1 MYGGGLMSVPLPSLD
16 DRTWQD
22 LVDGGRAVIPRD
34 APDWTDHNVHDP
46 GVTLI
51 ELAAWLTESAIY
63 RVNQIPDQHR
73 LKFLELIGYT
83 PKPPSAARTFLS
95 FSPDPG
101 TTTFELPAGVEFETG
116 VAAPSPP
123 APAGTLSGSGTPF
136 RTLRTLSVADMLLR
150 AVLVDSGNG
159 LAVDHTDDIKD
170 GLPLELLG
178 TNPRP
183 GATVYLG
190 FQTMAPQV
198 PTSIAFR
205 LVGPGNDA
213 RERER
218 IEREEVEQR
227 RDCRPF
233 APDIR
238 CPDVAPP
245 PEHRALTLRHHSARL
260 EWEVSSGT
268 GADSWILLREV
279 RGPERPAVGE
289 VRDDTRS
296 LTLDGTVEWNLPPT
310 AAQTTLGGMTTPLFY
325 VRCRLAEGEYDATP
339 RLRAIAPN
347 AVEAEQTVVA
357 VQSFPIGA
365 AVTPTGPIPSTG
377 DVTRLRFDV
386 DTQNVVQSLAFDPT
400 DTTLPRVHVLDYQ
413 KTAGAPGTMTLDLV
427 LADVGNGTPDQS
439 VELPGAPVQ
448 VASLRIF
455 TLAGSQCQ
463 EWLPRNDF
471 DSSRRRDRHFTVDP
485 TAGTIRFGD
494 GERGRTPDASARM
507 LAKYRTTAAD
517 LGNLDVDNPPRPL
530 VTTRRE
536 SEWNGVATSALPAPV
551 LLQLARI
558 VTNFGPVAGGTAAE
572 ELEDT
577 IARAAET
584 LHAHERLSDLAE
596 AMGQDTLDQIE
607 RAQVLALW
615 APERGVN
622 VLDIERLALAVPGT
636 RIARARAWPNH
647 HPALGCLRAAGVVT
661 VVIMP
666 DADSDRPEP
675 SQGLLAF
682 VRRFLDRRRIVCTR
696 LEVVGPTYVPVS
708 VIASIQARTGASGPR
723 VEQSIRDRLEAFFD
737 ARHGGPNGL
746 GWPFGRSVY
755 RSEILACIDGVPGV
769 DHVLELR
776 LETDAGEPSCGD
788 VEICPTSLPASGA
801 HRIAASSNGR
811 IAIPVASRG
820 LLPCPPDSPSEP
832 EP

>member
-1 MYGGGLMSVPLPSLD
+1 MSVPLPSLD

-22 LVDGGRAVIPRD
+22 LVDGGRALIPRD

-63 RVNQIPDQHR
+63 RVNQVPDRHR

-83 PKPPSAARTFLS
+83 PKPPSAARTLLS

-101 TTTFELPAGVEFETG
+101 TAPFELPAGVEFDT
-116 VAAPSPP
+116 AFADSAP
-123 APAGTLSGSGTPF
+123 GLSGAASTPKTPF
-136 RTLRTLSVADMLLR
+136 RSLRPLWVVDMPLR
-150 AVLVDSGNG
+150 AVLVDAGNG
-159 LAVDHTDDIKD
+159 LAVDRTDDNKD
-170 GLPLELLG
+170 GLEIEVLG

-183 GATVYLG
+183 GATFYLG
-190 FQTMAPQV
+190 FQTVSRQF

-205 LVGPGNDA
+205 LLGPRNDA

-218 IEREEVEQR
+218 IEREEAEQR
-227 RDCRPF
+227 RDCRQF
-233 APDIR
+233 APDIP
-238 CPDVAPP
+238 CPDVTPR
-245 PEHRALTLRHHSARL
+245 PEHGPLTLRHHSARL
-260 EWEVSSGT
+260 QWEVSSGT

-279 RGPERPAVGE
+279 RGPERPGVGE

-296 LTLDGTVEWNLPPT
+296 LTLDGTVEWNLPAA

-325 VRCRLAEGEYDATP
+325 VRCRLAEGEYDASP

-347 AVEAEQTVVA
+347 AVEAEQAVVA
-357 VQSFPIGA
+357 TMDYAIGA
-365 AVTPTGPIPSTG
+365 AVTPTGPIPSKG
-377 DVTRLRFDV
+377 DVTRLHFGV
-386 DTQNVVQSLAFDPT
+386 DTQNVVQSLVFDPT
-400 DTTLPRVHVLDYQ
+400 DTTLPRVRVLDYQ
-413 KTAGAPGTMTLDLV
+413 KTAGAAGTMTLDLV
-427 LADVGNGTPDQS
+427 LAGVGDGRPDQS
-439 VELPGAPVQ
+439 VELPKAPIQ
-448 VASLRIF
+448 VSSLRVF

-463 EWLPRNDF
+463 EWSRRNHF
-471 DSSRRRDRHFTVDP
+471 DSSRRRDRHFTADP

-494 GERGRTPDASARM
+494 GDRGRTPDASARI

-647 HPALGCLRAAGVVT
+647 YPGLGCLRAAGVVT
-661 VVIMP
+661 VVVMP
-666 DADSDRPEP
+666 DSDSDRPEP
-675 SQGLLAF
+675 SQGLLSF
-682 VRRFLDRRRIVCTR
+682 VKRYLDRRRVVCTR

-708 VIASIQARTGASGPR
+708 VIASVQVRAGASGQR
-723 VEQSIRDRLEAFFD
+723 VEQMIRDGLDAFFD
-737 ARHGGPNGL
+737 ARRGGPNGF

-755 RSEILACIDGVPGV
+755 RSEILARLDGVPGV

-788 VEICPTSLPASGA
+788 VEICPTSLPTSGA

-820 LLPCPPDSPSEP
+820 LLPCPSDSPSEP